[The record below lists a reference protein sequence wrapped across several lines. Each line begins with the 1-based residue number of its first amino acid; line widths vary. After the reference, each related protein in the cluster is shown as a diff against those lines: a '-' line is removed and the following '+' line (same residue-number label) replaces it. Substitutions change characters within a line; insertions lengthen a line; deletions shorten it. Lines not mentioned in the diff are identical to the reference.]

1 MASFA
6 AGVEEMGTS
15 APAHFRIFHPSRL
28 YGIHPS
34 GVVRYR
40 FGFLDLLDHQ
50 ATITQLISR
59 NAGLSQLSP
68 PTKMACCWRPKN
80 KICASLGRKE

>member
-34 GVVRYR
+34 GVARYR

-59 NAGLSQLSP
+59 NAGLSRL
-68 PTKMACCWRPKN
+68 
-80 KICASLGRKE
+80 SLGAPSTKSALGLEGKSECAQTE

>member
-6 AGVEEMGTS
+6 AGVEEMETS

-34 GVVRYR
+34 GVARYR

-50 ATITQLISR
+50 TIITNQPQCRFESVV
-59 NAGLSQLSP
+59 
-68 PTKMACCWRPKN
+68 
-80 KICASLGRKE
+80 ASD